1 MAINLKPKIEK
12 VLVKSIKEWFKDSP
26 EYEVYVKDNKIR
38 VKNNDASEFIIKRG
52 MDDEEWFFVPDYDH
66 EEAWCFTCDGGMGW
80 DYMNPD
86 ESGYSNDFEESV
98 SENFKEAGL
107 FVEPYASWKFI
118 VTKNNGGE

>member
-12 VLVKSIKEWFKDSP
+12 VLVKSIEEWHSDMP
-26 EYEVYVKDNKIR
+26 ELDAKVYIKNNKIKVKDIH
-38 VKNNDASEFIIKRG
+38 G
-52 MDDEEWFFVPDYDH
+52 DDEWFFVPDYDH

-86 ESGYSNDFEESV
+86 ESGYGYDFEELV
-98 SENFKEAGL
+98 SKNFKEAGL

>member
-12 VLVKSIKEWFKDSP
+12 VLIKSIKEWFDSDVGS
-26 EYEVYVKDNKIR
+26 EIRVFVEDNKVR
-38 VKNNDASEFIIKRG
+38 VESDADYGLSL
-52 MDDEEWFFVPDYDH
+52 DDDWFFVPDYDH
-66 EEAWCFTCDGGMGW
+66 EEAWCFMCDGGMGW

-98 SENFKEAGL
+98 SKNFKEAGL

>member
-12 VLVKSIKEWFKDSP
+12 VLVKSIKEWFDSAVGS
-26 EYEVYVKDNKIR
+26 EVRVFVEDNKVR
-38 VKNNDASEFIIKRG
+38 VESDADYGLSL
-52 MDDEEWFFVPDYDH
+52 DDDWFFVPDYDH

-98 SENFKEAGL
+98 SKNFKEAGL

>member
-12 VLVKSIKEWFKDSP
+12 VLVKSIKEWFDSDVGS
-26 EYEVYVKDNKIR
+26 EVKVFVEDNKVR
-38 VKNNDASEFIIKRG
+38 VESDADYGLSLV
-52 MDDEEWFFVPDYDH
+52 DDWFFVPDYDH

-86 ESGYSNDFEESV
+86 ESGYSNDFEEPV
-98 SENFKEAGL
+98 SKNFKEAGL

>member
-1 MAINLKPKIEK
+1 MKNLKPKIEK
-12 VLVKSIKEWFKDSP
+12 VLVNTIEEWHSDAP
-26 EYEVYVKDNKIR
+26 ELDAKVYIKDNKIK
-38 VKNNDASEFIIKRG
+38 VKDEY
-52 MDDEEWFFVPDYDH
+52 DDEGWFFVPDYDH

-86 ESGYSNDFEESV
+86 ESGYGYDFEELV
-98 SENFKEAGL
+98 SKNFKEAGL